1 MPKSLY
7 VGNLPWQVKED
18 EIAQKFSE
26 AADIIATRLIA
37 DKITGKSRGF
47 AFVEVAD
54 EDAEKVVKAMNG
66 YNWAGREI
74 IVNEARPKKERTR
87 HSRHDNL

>member
-7 VGNLPWQVKED
+7 VGNLPWSVKED
-18 EIAQKFSE
+18 ELAQKFGE
-26 AADIIATRLIA
+26 FTDVIAARLIM
-37 DKITGKSRGF
+37 DKISGRSRGF
-47 AFVEVAD
+47 AFVEVPD

-74 IVNEARPKKERTR
+74 VVNESRPKKERPTR
-87 HSRHDNL
+87 

>member
-1 MPKSLY
+1 VPKSLY
-7 VGNLPWQVKED
+7 VGNLPWSVKED

-26 AADIIATRLIA
+26 IAEIIAVRLIVN
-37 DKITGKSRGF
+37 KITGKSRGF

-74 IVNEARPKKERTR
+74 VVNEARPKKERT
-87 HSRHDNL
+87 

>member
-7 VGNLPWQVKED
+7 VGNLPWSVKQE
-18 EIAQKFSE
+18 ELAQKFSE
-26 AADIIATRLIA
+26 VADIISARLIT
-37 DKITGKSRGF
+37 DKLTGRSRGF

-74 IVNEARPKKERTR
+74 VVNEARPKRERPPR
-87 HSRHDNL
+87 

>member
-7 VGNLPWQVKED
+7 VGNLPWSVKED

-26 AADIIATRLIA
+26 IAEIIAVRLIVN
-37 DKITGKSRGF
+37 KITGKSRGF

-54 EDAEKVVKAMNG
+54 EDAEKVVKAMSG

-74 IVNEARPKKERTR
+74 VVNEARPKKERT
-87 HSRHDNL
+87 

>member
-26 AADIIATRLIA
+26 AADIIATRLIV

-74 IVNEARPKKERTR
+74 VVNEARPKKERTR
-87 HSRHDNL
+87 HD